1 MTLDKCFNSW
11 YSIIVEL
18 STIVLHMR
26 THKDCVAIL
35 CRGGAFFIGIG
46 SDVHMQTKFIVVDTS
61 VLPEIFSKVLEVKKL
76 VADRT
81 EKSFAS
87 ACKRVGISRSAF
99 YKYRDYV
106 FAYDDKMTQRIINL
120 SAVLRDEGGVL
131 SNVLTKLYSLNAN
144 ILTVNQSIP
153 VDGVAA
159 VSISLQFGDNAANP
173 MEITNALRGV
183 QGVVEV
189 RLLSGE

>member
-1 MTLDKCFNSW
+1 MNYAGKEPIALASEEK
-11 YSIIVEL
+11 L
-18 STIVLHMR
+18 
-26 THKDCVAIL
+26 
-35 CRGGAFFIGIG
+35 
-46 SDVHMQTKFIVVDTS
+46 MQTQFIVVDTS
-61 VLPEIFSKVLEVKKL
+61 VLPEIFGKVLEVKKL

-81 EKSFAS
+81 EKSFAA
-87 ACKRVGISRSAF
+87 ACKHVGISRSAF

-106 FAYDDKMTQRIINL
+106 FAYDDKMTQRIVNL

-131 SNVLTKLYSLNAN
+131 SNVLTQLHSMHAN

-159 VSISLQFGDNAANP
+159 VSISLQCRDGTTNP
-173 MEITNALRGV
+173 VEITNALRSV

-189 RLLSGE
+189 KLLSGE